1 MSLIVFFM
9 INFVGDPVD
18 MLVNPESLP
27 EEIERVRRFGLDQ
40 PVHVQYWK
48 FLQGAMNGNLG
59 NSFILVDLHPLLL
72 LSVSQP
78 PNSLHA
84 LIIAI
89 LVGLPLGI
97 FAGLKPN
104 SLELVLYE

>member
-27 EEIERVRRFGLDQ
+27 EEIERVRKDFGLDQ

-48 FLQGAMNGNLG
+48 FLQGAINGNLG
-59 NSFILVDLHPLLL
+59 NSFIFGRPALVLL

-78 PNSLHA
+78 RLNCYMCSNYSYNGWFT
-84 LIIAI
+84 I
-89 LVGLPLGI
+89 GN
-97 FAGLKPN
+97 FCRFKT
-104 SLELVLYE
+104 